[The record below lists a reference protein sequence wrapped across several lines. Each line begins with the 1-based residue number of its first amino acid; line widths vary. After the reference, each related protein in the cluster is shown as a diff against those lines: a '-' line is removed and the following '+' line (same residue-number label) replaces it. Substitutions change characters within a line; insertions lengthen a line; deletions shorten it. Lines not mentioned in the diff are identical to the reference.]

1 MTIKEFLESPVV
13 RKIEREIIH
22 AYNQRPLFLRPHAS
36 GGKHL
41 LEARKIIIND
51 FVLQH
56 QAELM
61 PDIIA
66 FNDALREAL
75 RRTHQRTKEV
85 YDVCKAM
92 GDVHV
97 NAECYMDGYPP
108 LHPVQNEDREAL
120 WEVLTDDS
128 WNPQYSF
135 GVGSIGFPVEDSFSD
150 LIGGEDDNWNEHL
163 DPQLTANLHLIM
175 QFHTLWEHSGFAITD
190 LIYCRDFNS
199 SFEIDYSECNILSDK
214 L

>member
-13 RKIEREIIH
+13 RKIEWEIIY

-75 RRTHQRTKEV
+75 RRTYQRTKEV
-85 YDVCKAM
+85 YDVCKAL

-97 NAECYMDGYPP
+97 TAECYMDGYPP

-120 WEVLTDDS
+120 WEVLTDNS
-128 WNPQYSF
+128 WNPEYNLLIHNGEKF
-135 GVGSIGFPVEDSFSD
+135 GD

-163 DPQLTANLHLIM
+163 DPQLTADLHLIM
-175 QFHTLWEHSGFAITD
+175 QFHTLWEHTGFAITD

-199 SFEIDYSECNILSDK
+199 EFEIDYSEYNILSGK
-214 L
+214 

>member
-1 MTIKEFLESPVV
+1 MTIKEFLES
-13 RKIEREIIH
+13 RLIQKIEWEIIY
-22 AYNQRPLFLRPHAS
+22 AYNQHPIVLRPDGF
-36 GGKHL
+36 GGRHL

-51 FVLQH
+51 FALQH
-56 QAELM
+56 QAELV

-75 RRTHQRTKEV
+75 RRTYQRTKEV
-85 YDVCKAM
+85 YDVCKAL

-120 WEVLTDDS
+120 WEVLTDNS
-128 WNPQYSF
+128 WNPEYNLLIHNGEKF
-135 GVGSIGFPVEDSFSD
+135 GD

-163 DPQLTANLHLIM
+163 DPQLTADLHLIM

-199 SFEIDYSECNILSDK
+199 EFEIDYSEYNILSGK
-214 L
+214 

>member
-1 MTIKEFLESPVV
+1 MAIKEFLES
-13 RKIEREIIH
+13 RLIQNIEWEIIH
-22 AYNQRPLFLRPHAS
+22 AYNQHPIVLRPDGF
-36 GGKHL
+36 GGRHL

-51 FVLQH
+51 FALKH
-56 QAELM
+56 QEELM

-75 RRTHQRTKEV
+75 RRTNQRAKEV
-85 YDVCKAM
+85 YDVCKAL

-97 NAECYMDGYPP
+97 TAECYMDGYPP

-128 WNPQYSF
+128 WNPEYNLFVHNGEKF
-135 GVGSIGFPVEDSFSD
+135 GD

-163 DPQLTANLHLIM
+163 DPQLTADLHLIM
-175 QFHTLWEHSGFAITD
+175 QFHTLWEHTGFAITD
-190 LIYCRDFNS
+190 FIYVREFDTEINVEFSKTGDF
-199 SFEIDYSECNILSDK
+199 E
-214 L
+214 